1 MVQYLVLAH
10 AHQHTA
16 LTRNSGNLAL
26 LKSAA
31 ELGLIA
37 ADLAEQVR
45 EAYRQYRRWQH
56 ALRLQGAQYARVAP
70 EAAAPFIAPVSQLWN
85 TLFTSE

>member
-10 AHQHTA
+10 AQQHVE

-37 ADLAEQVR
+37 ADLADHIR
-45 EAYRQYRRWQH
+45 DAYRQYRRWQH
-56 ALRLQGAQYARVAP
+56 ALRLQGAQYARLAP
-70 EAAAPFIAPVSQLWN
+70 EEATPFSAPVCQLWEA
-85 TLFTSE
+85 LFTPA